1 MKICV
6 VGLGLLGGSTA
17 LGLKAANNN
26 FHIIG
31 VDNNREHAAR
41 ALVGEIADKIMTLE
55 LGVQN
60 ADITILATPVNVILE
75 QLPEVLDM
83 LPRNAVVTD
92 LGSTKE
98 VICQSVKD
106 HPKRGQYVAAHPIAG
121 TERSGPNAAFAEL
134 LTDKQ
139 MILCERE
146 RSDIEAL
153 EVVENL
159 FKLKLKMRVSYMTS
173 EAHDRHIAYVSH
185 LSHISSFAL
194 STTVLKKEKD
204 EQSIFEMAG
213 SGFSSTV
220 RLAKSS
226 AKMWSPIFTQNTQN
240 VSAALDAY
248 IKNLQKFKEIIDARD
263 EEGSNALIDNANDI
277 RRVLSGI
284 EKEVL
289 E

>member
-1 MKICV
+1 MNICI

-17 LGLKAANNN
+17 LGLKAKDSRYR
-26 FHIIG
+26 IIG
-31 VDNNREHAAR
+31 VDNNRQHAAR
-41 ALVGEIADKIMTLE
+41 ALHGDIADKIMTLE
-55 LGVQN
+55 QGVQS
-60 ADITILATPVNVILE
+60 ADITILATPVNVMLR
-75 QLPEVLDM
+75 QLPQALDL
-83 LPRNAVVTD
+83 LPRHAVLTD

-98 VICQSVKD
+98 LLCRAVSD

-121 TERSGPNAAFAEL
+121 TERSGPDAAFAEL
-134 LTDKQ
+134 LYDKQ

-153 EVVENL
+153 EMVENL
-159 FKLKLKMRVSYMTS
+159 FKLKLNMRVSYMPAD
-173 EAHDRHIAYVSH
+173 AHDRHIAYVSH

-194 STTVLKKEKD
+194 SATVLEKEKD
-204 EQSIFEMAG
+204 ERSIFEMAG

-226 AKMWSPIFTQNTQN
+226 AEMWSPIFTQNTKN

-263 EEGSNALIDNANDI
+263 EENSAAFIKKANDI
-277 RRVLSGI
+277 KRVLSGI
-284 EKEVL
+284 KK
-289 E
+289 

>member
-1 MKICV
+1 MNICV

-17 LGLKAANNN
+17 LGLKAVSDSYR
-26 FHIIG
+26 IIG
-31 VDNNREHAAR
+31 VDNDKQHAAR

-55 LGVQN
+55 QAVQQ

-75 QLPEVLDM
+75 QLPRVLDM
-83 LPRNAVVTD
+83 LPRNAVLTD

-98 VICQSVKD
+98 LICKSVEN

-121 TERSGPNAAFAEL
+121 TERSGPDAAFAEL
-134 LTDKQ
+134 LYNKQ

-146 RSDIEAL
+146 KSDIEAL
-153 EVVENL
+153 ETVENL
-159 FKLKLKMRVSYMTS
+159 FKLKLNMRISYMS
-173 EAHDRHIAYVSH
+173 AEAHDRHIAYVSH

-194 STTVLKKEKD
+194 STTVLEKEKD
-204 EQSIFEMAG
+204 ERSIFEMAG

-226 AKMWSPIFTQNTQN
+226 AKMWSPIFTQNTRN
-240 VSAALDAY
+240 VSVALDAY
-248 IKNLQKFKEIIDARD
+248 IKNLQKFKEIIDARN
-263 EEGSNALIDNANDI
+263 EEESSQLIENANDI

-284 EKEVL
+284 EK
-289 E
+289 

>member
-1 MKICV
+1 MNICI

-17 LGLKAANNN
+17 LGLKAKDSSYR
-26 FHIIG
+26 IIG
-31 VDNNREHAAR
+31 VDNNRDHAAR

-55 LGVQN
+55 KGVLN
-60 ADITILATPVNVILE
+60 ADITILATPVNVILK
-75 QLPEVLDM
+75 QLPKVLDI
-83 LPRNAVVTD
+83 LPRNAVLTD

-98 VICQSVKD
+98 LICQSVSE

-121 TERSGPNAAFAEL
+121 TEHSGPDAAFAEL
-134 LTDKQ
+134 LPGKQ

-159 FKLKLKMRVSYMTS
+159 FKLKLNMRMSYMDPA
-173 EAHDRHIAYVSH
+173 AHDRHIAYVSH

-194 STTVLKKEKD
+194 STTVLDKEK
-204 EQSIFEMAG
+204 EEFSIFEMAG

-226 AKMWSPIFTQNTQN
+226 AKMWAPIFTQNTKN
-240 VSAALDAY
+240 ISSALGAY
-248 IKNLQKFKEIIDARD
+248 IKNLQRFKDIIDQQD
-263 EEGSNALIDNANDI
+263 EVASKQEISRANDI
-277 RRVLSGI
+277 KRILSGI
-284 EKEVL
+284 DK
-289 E
+289 

>member
-1 MKICV
+1 MNVCI

-17 LGLKAANNN
+17 LGLKAKDSSYR
-26 FHIIG
+26 IIG
-31 VDNNREHAAR
+31 VDSNRDHAAR

-55 LGVQN
+55 QGVES
-60 ADITILATPVNVILE
+60 ADIVILATPVNVIIE
-75 QLPEVLDM
+75 QLPRVLDL

-98 VICQSVKD
+98 QICLAVDQ

-121 TERSGPNAAFAEL
+121 TERSGPDAAFPEL
-134 LTDKQ
+134 LYHKQ
-139 MILCERE
+139 MILCDRE

-153 EVVENL
+153 ELVENV
-159 FKLKLKMRVSYMTS
+159 FKLKLDMQISYMS
-173 EAHDRHIAYVSH
+173 AEAHDRHIAYVSH

-194 STTVLKKEKD
+194 STTVLEKEKD
-204 EQSIFEMAG
+204 EQSIFAMAG

-226 AKMWSPIFTQNTQN
+226 ADMWSPIFTQNTRN
-240 VSAALDAY
+240 VSQALDAY
-248 IKNLQKFKEIIDARD
+248 IKNLQAFKKIIDAQD
-263 EEGSNALIDNANDI
+263 EEGSHRLINDANDI

-284 EKEVL
+284 EKEVAR
-289 E
+289 